1 MTLLEKLGKVPEM
14 KPEIYGKN
22 SSPEGVCPAIIL
34 TNPKFSANVG
44 AAVRAASCFGVKQV
58 WWTGDR
64 VKMPG
69 KGERLPREERMKGYK
84 DVELRQFDRPFE
96 HFPSPCVPIAIELLP
111 GSECLTDFVHPEN
124 AVYVFGPEDGNIGNS
139 RRHCHRFVKIPSKHC
154 TNLAAAVYIVLYDRM
169 LKHYMLTGEKPELDE
184 VRGFVDCDF
193 SEDVWAGLKNTERGT
208 FV

>member
-1 MTLLEKLGKVPEM
+1 M
-14 KPEIYGKN
+14 KPDIYGKN
-22 SSPEGVCPAIIL
+22 SKPEGIVPAIIL

-44 AAVRAASCFGVKQV
+44 AAVRAASCFGAKQV

-96 HFPSPCVPIAIELLP
+96 HFPDAVPVAIELLP
-111 GSECLTDFVHPEN
+111 GSECLTTFEHPEN

-139 RRHCHRFVKIPSKHC
+139 RRHCHRFVTIPTKHC
-154 TNLAAAVYIVLYDRM
+154 TNLAAAVYIVLYDRI
-169 LKHYMLTGEKPELDE
+169 LKHFLKYGEKPELAED
-184 VRGFVDCDF
+184 RGFIEVDN
-193 SEDVWAGLKNTERGT
+193 SEDVWANAKSTERGV
-208 FV
+208 FL